1 MEIVKAKPSLVKAA
15 LNILKTLIRN
25 ANYVKFDTVQYLKS
39 ESLFGNPN
47 NEIIYQATRS
57 LTEMLSVMHEQE
69 ALNTL
74 QDLLND
80 SNIYIKLRLWL
91 F

>member
-1 MEIVKAKPSLVKAA
+1 
-15 LNILKTLIRN
+15 
-25 ANYVKFDTVQYLKS
+25 
-39 ESLFGNPN
+39 
-47 NEIIYQATRS
+47 
-57 LTEMLSVMHEQE
+57 MLSVMHEQE

-80 SNIYIKLRLWL
+80 SNIFILRLRL